1 MFLRHAHFPNAAR
14 AARTR
19 KCGLAFVATA
29 GFMVLLPG
37 CVHQRSSM
45 LVSVE
50 DLGPQIETRHR
61 YVLVAGG
68 ETSWEVQ
75 DQLVQINLNLQKAQ
89 PKVFAP
95 DGIPFVRSGNFWG
108 RVPRYDD
115 ANWTM
120 VFVPTLVLPVM
131 SSGAESSSTC
141 TIDVLDNPDAHAS
154 FTAKAKRDTVFALLS
169 PLPMLCYPGTAG
181 FEEEPES
188 CRTYSSHAVSL
199 MGGTPIME
207 YGDAIDDFGSGLKVW
222 GFNSVDAYGIAV
234 LLKRMEDSGQIDASR
249 CRTQKKKRQMTD
261 SPASEGFD
269 LVDMRK
275 DAGRGYGYSFVLK
288 SRSGNVSLRES
299 RKIQQELR
307 EMIRNDFSASFP
319 AANRAVLVVDFTK
332 YALVD
337 GELRG
342 TASVLPMDVV
352 SFDYDKHTRKGRMK
366 IRVEAA
372 LLEDARTYCRRSIE
386 SIVRDKN
393 IALQAGEV
401 PPAAQ
406 FTLRDE
412 TVKDGL
418 LEITFKAE

>member
-1 MFLRHAHFPNAAR
+1 MSFGHVNIPKAAR
-14 AARTR
+14 ATRTR
-19 KCGLAFVATA
+19 KRGLALAVAA
-29 GFMVLLPG
+29 SCMALLPG

-45 LVSVE
+45 LVAVE
-50 DLGPQIETRHR
+50 DLGPLIETKHR
-61 YVLVAGG
+61 YALVAGG
-68 ETSWEVQ
+68 EVSWEAQ
-75 DQLVQINLNLQKAQ
+75 DQLAQINRNLQKAQ
-89 PKVFAP
+89 PNVFAP

-108 RVPRYDD
+108 RVPRHDD
-115 ANWTM
+115 TTWTI
-120 VFVPTLVLPVM
+120 VFIPTLVLPVM
-131 SSGAESSSTC
+131 SSGAESGSTC

-154 FTAKAKRDTVFALLS
+154 FTAKARRDTAFALLS

-181 FEEEPES
+181 FEDEPES

-199 MGGTPIME
+199 MGGSPVVE
-207 YGDAIDDFGSGLKVW
+207 YGDTIDDFGSGLKVW

-234 LLKRMEDSGQIDASR
+234 LLKRMEDAGQIDASR
-249 CRTQKKKRQMTD
+249 CRTQQTKRQMTD
-261 SPASEGFD
+261 SPASEGFE

-288 SRSGNVSLRES
+288 SRSGNVSLGES

-352 SFDYDKHTRKGRMK
+352 SFVYDKHTRKGSMK

-372 LLEDARTYCRRSIE
+372 LLEDARKYCRRSIE

-412 TVKDGL
+412 TVKDGI
-418 LEITFKAE
+418 LEIAFKTE